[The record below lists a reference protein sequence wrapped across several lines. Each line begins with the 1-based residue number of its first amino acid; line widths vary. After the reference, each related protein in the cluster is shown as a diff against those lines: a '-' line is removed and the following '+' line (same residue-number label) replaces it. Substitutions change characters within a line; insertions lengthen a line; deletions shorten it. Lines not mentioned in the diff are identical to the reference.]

1 LTVSIDSYQL
11 LSARANELVENLR
24 QKMKAQE
31 DEIELL
37 TRELQERTV
46 QLENLQAAVLNV
58 IECQAP
64 ANTLIGHQAL
74 KAYRDG
80 SL

>member
-1 LTVSIDSYQL
+1 MSIDSYQL

-64 ANTLIGHQAL
+64 VNTLIGHQAL

>member
-1 LTVSIDSYQL
+1 MSIESYQL
-11 LSARANELVENLR
+11 LSARANGIVENLR

-37 TRELQERTV
+37 TRELQERTA
-46 QLENLQAAVLNV
+46 QLEALQAAVLNV
-58 IECQAP
+58 IEFDAP

-74 KAYRDG
+74 KAYRNG

>member
-1 LTVSIDSYQL
+1 MTVSIDSYQE
-11 LSARANELVENLR
+11 LSARANQIVESLR
-24 QKMKAQE
+24 RKMSAQE
-31 DEIELL
+31 DEIRLL
-37 TRELQERTV
+37 TQELQERTA

-58 IECQAP
+58 IECEAP
-64 ANTLIGHQAL
+64 AITLIGHAAL

>member
-1 LTVSIDSYQL
+1 MTVSEESYQV
-11 LSARANELVENLR
+11 LSARANSIVENLR
-24 QKMKAQE
+24 RKMSAQE
-31 DEIELL
+31 DEIKLL
-37 TRELQERTV
+37 TQELQERTA

-58 IECQAP
+58 IECESP
-64 ANTLIGHQAL
+64 AITLIGHAAL

>member
-1 LTVSIDSYQL
+1 MSEESYQV
-11 LSARANELVENLR
+11 LSARANNIVESLR

-31 DEIELL
+31 EEIGLL
-37 TRELQERTV
+37 TRELQERTA
-46 QLENLQAAVLNV
+46 QLEAIQAAVLNV
-58 IECQAP
+58 IECEAP
-64 ANTLIGHQAL
+64 AVTLIGHQAL